1 MHVHMYAVDQCGE
14 MLGWGACQE
23 SGSEVQKGVN
33 GGGGPRN
40 WNERVVTVSHFME
53 KIKRIQ

>member
-1 MHVHMYAVDQCGE
+1 MYAVDQCGE

-23 SGSEVQKGVN
+23 SGSEVQEGVN

-53 KIKRIQ
+53 KIKRIR